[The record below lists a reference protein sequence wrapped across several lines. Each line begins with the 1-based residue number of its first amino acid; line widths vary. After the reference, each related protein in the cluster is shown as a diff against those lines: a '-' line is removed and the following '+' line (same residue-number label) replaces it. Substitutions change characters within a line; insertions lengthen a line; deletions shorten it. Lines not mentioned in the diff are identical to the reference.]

1 MPPKSQN
8 PRFWELA
15 KFHPVFLIV
24 MFLMLM
30 HERFFAQIGGTQF
43 RISGSPIVPHL
54 MAIMSDTQAVSFFSR
69 GHLLRMLTMYGAT
82 LHLVRKLC
90 RPNFFINEK
99 TIHIFMNQILRRVVS
114 GIAFKPEVVS
124 CFERCFSFL
133 LKYPVQLP
141 QNSVCVRI
149 SDEYIVGNLE
159 SLKQMLSICSRFL
172 PDVTKAAILD
182 ISSADLSTDQ
192 MKTYAKLY
200 MIIIFC
206 HLFDRQN
213 RVFILL
219 CEYFDLMM
227 LYKKRNRTDECL
239 RGLRDDIEEK
249 LHLQTAS
256 LDFSVYLH
264 YLRHL
269 SAIVLQPCEQSP
281 CLINDSIKI
290 LQMFF
295 DMMIEYKYINAKRS
309 DTDIFRHEFC
319 ASKFFSYFL
328 LIEEGDRKTLLK
340 KLKSDPIINPEL
352 RNLSFCISSPNH
364 SFSKWLFPVLQ
375 NASLVNIPPQL
386 LKYMEHIIFLME
398 KDSTK
403 LNTRLNQAARLLSLV
418 FNFVEWSQSDHPHRH
433 YIFDW
438 VSFMKENGIMKDLNL
453 ARFLELQKFQSG
465 EELRVFYI
473 LFCKFQKFAHPSL
486 RCSEPTER
494 SLLCFFDL
502 MHMVFSNEPFL
513 RIIQEFLKI
522 FQLEIK
528 SFEDK
533 NQTFRIRFSCEVESI
548 FFKFLQKIVIDPQL
562 QHMMQSISAFRLT
575 NCANCN
581 KILDHDND
589 KGLCKTCEDN
599 LWCKKQEREIML
611 RKRLLW

>member
-1 MPPKSQN
+1 MHVPQN
-8 PRFWELA
+8 P
-15 KFHPVFLIV
+15 I
-24 MFLMLM
+24 
-30 HERFFAQIGGTQF
+30 
-43 RISGSPIVPHL
+43 
-54 MAIMSDTQAVSFFSR
+54 
-69 GHLLRMLTMYGAT
+69 
-82 LHLVRKLC
+82 
-90 RPNFFINEK
+90 
-99 TIHIFMNQILRRVVS
+99 
-114 GIAFKPEVVS
+114 
-124 CFERCFSFL
+124 
-133 LKYPVQLP
+133 
-141 QNSVCVRI
+141 CVKI
-149 SDEYIVGNLE
+149 SDEDIVGNLE

-182 ISSADLSTDQ
+182 ISSADLSADQ
-192 MKTYAKLY
+192 MNTYAKLY

-206 HLFDRQN
+206 RLFDGQN

-227 LYKKRNRTDECL
+227 LYKKRNRTNECL

-264 YLRHL
+264 YIRHL

-281 CLINDSIKI
+281 CLINDSIKV
-290 LQMFF
+290 LQKFF
-295 DMMIEYKYINAKRS
+295 NMMIEYAYINAKRS
-309 DTDIFRHEFC
+309 DTDICCHDVS
-319 ASKFFSYFL
+319 ASKFFSYFPL
-328 LIEEGDRKTLLK
+328 LEEGNRKTLLE

-364 SFSKWLFPVLQ
+364 SFSKWLFPFLQ

-386 LKYMEHIIFLME
+386 LKYIEHIIFLM
-398 KDSTK
+398 KKYSTK

-465 EELRVFYI
+465 EELSVFYI

-513 RIIQEFLKI
+513 RMIQEFLKI

-533 NQTFRIRFSCEVESI
+533 NFLFLVETFSCEVESI

-575 NCANCN
+575 NCTNCN
-581 KILDHDND
+581 KFLGHDND
-589 KGLCKTCEDN
+589 NGLCKTCEDN
-599 LWCKKQEREIML
+599 LWCKNQERNIIML
-611 RKRLLW
+611 RKRLL